1 MTDDELRARL
11 IECFAAVF
19 PELGEAEIPLASQA
33 SVAAWDSLGA
43 VRLLAVIEE
52 TFDLAIEPGD
62 QAELVS
68 FDLVLDYLRSRK
80 NVS

>member
-1 MTDDELRARL
+1 MTDDLRARL

-19 PELGEAEIPLASQA
+19 PELSEAEIPLASPA

-52 TFDLAIEPGD
+52 TFGLAIEPDD
-62 QAELVS
+62 QAELAS
-68 FDLVLDYLRSRK
+68 FELALEYLRSRTH
-80 NVS
+80 VS